1 MSHIAYS
8 SNALPTMMSS
18 LFVIFVQCAC
28 DSLNI
33 IHINAT
39 MFPQILMSVLWE
51 LTDVHRGI
59 IVFRTVTIPLAPTL
73 AAVML
78 ATDSTAMVTNVMV
91 SKLCWFMCQLLVY
104 RGRPSFSLHSVC
116 KEKEGLPR

>member
-1 MSHIAYS
+1 MCE
-8 SNALPTMMSS
+8 L
-18 LFVIFVQCAC
+18 C
-28 DSLNI
+28 
-33 IHINAT
+33 
-39 MFPQILMSVLWE
+39 PQILMSVLWE

-59 IVFRTVTIPLAPTL
+59 FRTVTIPLAPTF

-104 RGRPSFSLHSVC
+104 GGRPSFSLHTLC
-116 KEKEGLPR
+116 KEKEGLAR